1 MSRLRTLEIVGEPCP
16 QLICRVVGLFAQQNL
31 IPARMETT
39 SSALAIRLSL
49 SLDAIDEQRLR
60 IVAEKIRM
68 LVNVETVAIVE

>member
-1 MSRLRTLEIVGEPCP
+1 M
-16 QLICRVVGLFAQQNL
+16 FAQQNL

-49 SLDAIDEQRLR
+49 SVNGIDEQRFR

-68 LVNVETVAIVE
+68 LVNVETVTIVD

>member
-1 MSRLRTLEIVGEPCP
+1 MGM
-16 QLICRVVGLFAQQNL
+16 FAQQNL

-49 SLDAIDEQRLR
+49 SVNGIDEQRFR

-68 LVNVETVAIVE
+68 LVNVETVTIVD